1 MNSTSETLE
10 YTRTSW
16 IRTTMPG
23 TQMLNHTYQYVL
35 YAKRNYGDE
44 EESRGQK
51 NLLCEKSYPKI
62 YFLIKNI
69 ALTFFVYVL
78 K

>member
-10 YTRTSW
+10 YTQTSW

-23 TQMLNHTYQYVL
+23 TQMLNHIYQQVL

-44 EESRGQK
+44 ELRAQK
-51 NLLCEKSYPKI
+51 NLLS
-62 YFLIKNI
+62 
-69 ALTFFVYVL
+69 
-78 K
+78 